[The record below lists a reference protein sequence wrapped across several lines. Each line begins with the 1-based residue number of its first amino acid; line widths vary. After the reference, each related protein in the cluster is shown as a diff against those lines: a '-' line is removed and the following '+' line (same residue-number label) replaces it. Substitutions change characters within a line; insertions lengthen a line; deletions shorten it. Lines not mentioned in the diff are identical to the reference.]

1 MEDFI
6 LYIIRVLYMSSMLP
20 LEKITPLYK
29 IIPAFLSTLEQ
40 CIIDKSLTI
49 YELNQ
54 QRREFERRVSSIFGY
69 DIYDDYDVR
78 IPILQS

>member
-6 LYIIRVLYMSSMLP
+6 AYIIRVLYMSSMLP

-29 IIPAFLSTLEQ
+29 IIPESLSTLEQ

-54 QRREFERRVSSIFGY
+54 QRREFEKHVSSIFGY